1 MITDYNKNKRDTA
14 SIVQFASR
22 EKVAMREKLIETC
35 NKHRGLSEIDN
46 GYYLVDSKKFTIK
59 QKD

>member
-14 SIVQFASR
+14 SIIQFASR
-22 EKVAMREKLIETC
+22 EKVALRDKLIDTC